1 MIRLFK
7 HYVPYAVLL
16 LGLVDAV
23 LLIASAEIGWI
34 VRARQIGMAVA
45 PIHTRIA
52 QLVTFALALQVS
64 LVAVGAYGVA
74 SFLSL
79 RFAAARLAVA
89 LSLGVIFLSLIFFLV
104 PPLALWRSNL
114 LYATVI
120 ATVLLVTVR
129 ALLGKTLGGETFK
142 RRIIVLGAGM
152 RAARIEALAA
162 QNEGCEGYEIVVARD
177 RAQALDA
184 VRAHEPAVV
193 TLDLG
198 LPPDPDGVTEGFATL
213 RDILAM
219 KPDTKVI
226 VASGHGARDRA
237 LRAIYGVALAASGHI
252 DGARQLLDKAVRLA
266 PGDPA
271 IVGHRR
277 QLG

>member
-34 VRARQIGMAVA
+34 VRAHQIGMNVA

-89 LSLGVIFLSLIFFLV
+89 LSLGVIFLLLIF
-104 PPLALWRSNL
+104 SSC
-114 LYATVI
+114 
-120 ATVLLVTVR
+120 
-129 ALLGKTLGGETFK
+129 
-142 RRIIVLGAGM
+142 RRLRCG
-152 RAARIEALAA
+152 
-162 QNEGCEGYEIVVARD
+162 D
-177 RAQALDA
+177 R
-184 VRAHEPAVV
+184 
-193 TLDLG
+193 TCC
-198 LPPDPDGVTEGFATL
+198 T
-213 RDILAM
+213 
-219 KPDTKVI
+219 
-226 VASGHGARDRA
+226 
-237 LRAIYGVALAASGHI
+237 
-252 DGARQLLDKAVRLA
+252 
-266 PGDPA
+266 
-271 IVGHRR
+271 RR
-277 QLG
+277 

>member
-142 RRIIVLGAGM
+142 RRIIVLGAGR
-152 RAARIEALAA
+152 RAARIEVLAA
-162 QNEGCEGYEIVVARD
+162 QNEGY
-177 RAQALDA
+177 
-184 VRAHEPAVV
+184 
-193 TLDLG
+193 
-198 LPPDPDGVTEGFATL
+198 
-213 RDILAM
+213 
-219 KPDTKVI
+219 
-226 VASGHGARDRA
+226 
-237 LRAIYGVALAASGHI
+237 
-252 DGARQLLDKAVRLA
+252 
-266 PGDPA
+266 
-271 IVGHRR
+271 
-277 QLG
+277 